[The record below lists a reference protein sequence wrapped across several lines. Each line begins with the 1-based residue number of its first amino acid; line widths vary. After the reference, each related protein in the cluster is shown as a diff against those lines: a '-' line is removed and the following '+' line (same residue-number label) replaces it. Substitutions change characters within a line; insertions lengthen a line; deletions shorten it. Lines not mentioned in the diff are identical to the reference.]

1 MRNKKFII
9 KTEHG
14 YYKDFFTPKE
24 MFTQDLEEA
33 ERFDTSD
40 KAHGILSGLKVFG
53 HTKTAEI
60 IPVPYE
66 PAAGDDFE
74 HLLRLAAQVVE
85 EAEENAAANPTS
97 AEIQVVIVEPM
108 KKPYKKV
115 IPNNLDAMK
124 EIVGGW
130 IENVTIDKT
139 ATGARVSIVV
149 NEEGKLIG
157 LPYNRRI
164 IGRGG
169 SDILVGPFFITAYN
183 LEGDNVSLSDD
194 DADRLVRRFAA
205 MEVYL

>member
-1 MRNKKFII
+1 MLCKKFII
-9 KTEHG
+9 KTENG
-14 YYKDFFTPKE
+14 FYRDFFSNE
-24 MFTQDLEEA
+24 MFTAKKEEA
-33 ERFDTSD
+33 YKFDTLQS
-40 KAHGILSGLKVFG
+40 AESILSGLKMFG

-60 IPVPYE
+60 ENITHE
-66 PAAGDDFE
+66 RTQQEELE
-74 HLLRLAAQVVE
+74 HLLKLAAQVVE

-115 IPNNLDAMK
+115 IPNNLEAFKD
-124 EIVGGW
+124 IVGGW

-169 SDILVGPFFITAYN
+169 SDILVGAFFITAYN